1 MATSIQVVLQDDV
14 NNLGKSGGVVK
25 VRPGYARNFL
35 YPRGMALPAT
45 PGNLSRIDELKR
57 VAAVKAEA
65 TKAEAKTLADQLSAL
80 SVKIVR
86 AVGAENKMYGSVTS
100 KDIEDAYAEKG
111 IKLDRKNIELK
122 DPIRTLGLS
131 EVSIRLHSDITAK
144 LRVEVVKQVV

>member
-1 MATSIQVVLQDDV
+1 MATPIQVVLQDDV
-14 NNLGKSGGVVK
+14 NNLGKSGSVVK

-45 PGNLSRIDELKR
+45 EGNLAKIDELKKA
-57 VAAVKAEA
+57 AAVKAEA
-65 TKAEAKTLADQLSAL
+65 AKAEAKTLADQLSAL

-111 IKLDRKNIELK
+111 VKLDRRNIELK

-131 EVSIRLHSDITAK
+131 EVSIRLYPEISAT
-144 LRVEVVKQVV
+144 LRVEVVKQT

>member
-1 MATSIQVVLQDDV
+1 MATPIQVVLQLDV
-14 NNLGKSGGVVK
+14 DNLGKSGSVVR

-35 YPRGMALPAT
+35 YPRLLALPAT
-45 PGNLSRIDELKR
+45 SGNLARIDELKR
-57 VAAVKAEA
+57 VAATRAEA
-65 TKAEAKTLADQLSAL
+65 VLVQAKAVSDQLQSI

-111 IKLDRKNIELK
+111 IKLERKNIELK

-131 EVSIRLHSDITAK
+131 EVKIRIHPEVHAT
-144 LRVEVVKQVV
+144 LRVEVVKQT

>member
-1 MATSIQVVLQDDV
+1 MATPIQVVLQDDV
-14 NNLGKSGGVVK
+14 NNLGKSGSVVK

-45 PGNLSRIDELKR
+45 PGNLARIDDLKQA
-57 VAAVKAEA
+57 AAVKAEA
-65 TKAEAKTLADQLSAL
+65 AKAEAKTLADQLSAL

-100 KDIEDAYAEKG
+100 KDIEDAYAERG
-111 IKLDRKNIELK
+111 IKLERKNIELK

-131 EVSIRLHSDITAK
+131 EVSIRLHPEITAT
-144 LRVEVVKQVV
+144 LRVEVVKQV